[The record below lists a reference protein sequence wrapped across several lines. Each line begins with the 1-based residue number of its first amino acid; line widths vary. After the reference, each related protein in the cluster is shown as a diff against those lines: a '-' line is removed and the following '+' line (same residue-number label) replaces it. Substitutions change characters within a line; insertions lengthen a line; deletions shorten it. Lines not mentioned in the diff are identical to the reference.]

1 MPPLALKLPQI
12 IVKEKPI
19 KLQDDP
25 IENYAAFSDVD
36 PIPHQKL
43 FSNSQSSSDIGAG
56 SFNEMGKA
64 VVEFCSSGDEV
75 MDVQDNFISS
85 TKNGNV

>member
-1 MPPLALKLPQI
+1 LDIFKYSLECCGAMPPLALKLPQI

-25 IENYAAFSDVD
+25 IENSAAFSDVD

-43 FSNSQSSSDIGAG
+43 FSNS
-56 SFNEMGKA
+56 
-64 VVEFCSSGDEV
+64 
-75 MDVQDNFISS
+75 
-85 TKNGNV
+85 